1 MMLED
6 RYLVWRL
13 KQGSRRALCRIY
25 DRYETDLLTLA
36 RSLLGRTGEA
46 EDVLQDV
53 FVRFIESID
62 SFELTGSL
70 RGYLVACVANRA
82 RDYLRK
88 DRRRMGE
95 PAGSV
100 PGRAWEE
107 DALRRHYER
116 EQREPLQEVIA
127 DEQRQRLT
135 AALVELPYEQREA
148 VLLHLQA
155 GLKFHEIAR
164 VQGVAA
170 KTAWSR
176 YRYGLDRLRSMLN
189 GQV

>member
-13 KQGSRRALCRIY
+13 KQGSPRALCRIY
-25 DRYETDLLTLA
+25 NRYETDLLTLA
-36 RSLLGRTGEA
+36 KSLLGRTDQA

-53 FVRFIESID
+53 FVRLIESID

-70 RGYLVACVANRA
+70 KGYLVTCVANRA

-88 DRRRMGE
+88 DRRRTGE
-95 PAGSV
+95 PIETAGTVES
-100 PGRAWEE
+100 WQ
-107 DALRRHYER
+107 HN
-116 EQREPLQEVIA
+116 PLQEVIA
-127 DEQRQRLT
+127 DEQRQRLA
-135 AALVELPYEQREA
+135 AALAELPYEQREA

-164 VQGVAA
+164 VQSVTA

-189 GQV
+189 GQAET